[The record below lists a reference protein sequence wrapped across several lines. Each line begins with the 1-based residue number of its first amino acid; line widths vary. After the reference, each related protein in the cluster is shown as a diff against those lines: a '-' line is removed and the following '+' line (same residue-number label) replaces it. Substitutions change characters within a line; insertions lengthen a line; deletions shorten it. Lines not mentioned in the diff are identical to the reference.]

1 MFSFTEELR
10 QSRESYLQFDFQ
22 NIRHSCKTID
32 KKKYFLIN
40 NFQIKYNKQVV
51 NFREHLKGE
60 IVAFLDEIFLK
71 ILESGNSSYSHRLFA
86 L

>member
-1 MFSFTEELR
+1 MLI
-10 QSRESYLQFDFQ
+10 LK
-22 NIRHSCKTID
+22 NKIIL
-32 KKKYFLIN
+32 KK
-40 NFQIKYNKQVV
+40 VV
-51 NFREHLKGE
+51 NFRENLKGE